1 MSTPKGVQVV
11 QTPLPG
17 IGLRLEF
24 VTAEGQRVGVVQR
37 QQGDLDLF
45 ISHADDPDLAAT
57 SLSLTENEVATL
69 TGLLGGSAFS
79 HELSHLQEA
88 AGGIAVDWLPIEART
103 RYAERRLGDTHL
115 RAHTGVSVVAVI
127 RKGSVIPSASP
138 EFSFA
143 AGDVFVAVGTA
154 EGLAE
159 AALILQSEP

>member
-1 MSTPKGVQVV
+1 MSTPKGAQVV

-37 QQGDLDLF
+37 QQGDLELF

-127 RKGSVIPSASP
+127 RKGSVIPSPSP
-138 EFSFA
+138 EFTFT
-143 AGDVFVAVGTA
+143 AGDVIVAVGTA

>member
-1 MSTPKGVQVV
+1 MRTPKGVQVV

-127 RKGSVIPSASP
+127 RKGSVIPSPSP
-138 EFSFA
+138 EFTFA
-143 AGDVFVAVGTA
+143 AGDVIVAVGTA

>member
-37 QQGDLDLF
+37 QQGDLELF

-88 AGGIAVDWLPIEART
+88 AGGIAVDWLPIEPRT

-127 RKGSVIPSASP
+127 RKGSVIPSPSP
-138 EFSFA
+138 EFTFT
-143 AGDVFVAVGTA
+143 AGDVIVAVGTA

>member
-1 MSTPKGVQVV
+1 MSTPKGVKVV

-24 VTAEGQRVGVVQR
+24 VTADGQRVGVVQR
-37 QQGDLDLF
+37 QQGDLELF

-57 SLSLTENEVATL
+57 SLNLTENEVSTL

-88 AGGIAVDWLPIEART
+88 AGSIAVDWLPIKART

-127 RKGSVIPSASP
+127 RKGAAIPSPPP
-138 EFSFA
+138 EFTFA
-143 AGDVFVAVGTA
+143 AGDVIVAVGTA